1 MSWAAVGCFLALS
14 SPPSSYACVDEVNP
28 AREKGSR
35 TLSEKSGLLWTDVVH
50 LSKNNFGYRLAKP
63 KTAGEG
69 ERWKQYEQW
78 LPRDNNKNR
87 DLWVRTWKAA
97 QSQPVSQFLAQ
108 LQFLSTNAW
117 SIGNKEG
124 ELEVLVQSQGQDIL
138 GLSEMWWDGS
148 QVWNAETNGYRLLRR
163 DGQGRTGGVT
173 LNFREGLNCMEL
185 GNGNG
190 RTGFS

>member
-1 MSWAAVGCFLALS
+1 M
-14 SPPSSYACVDEVNP
+14 
-28 AREKGSR
+28 
-35 TLSEKSGLLWTDVVH
+35 
-50 LSKNNFGYRLAKP
+50 
-63 KTAGEG
+63 
-69 ERWKQYEQW
+69 
-78 LPRDNNKNR
+78 
-87 DLWVRTWKAA
+87 AA
-97 QSQPVSQFLAQ
+97 QRQQQEQRSVGENLKSSTKERQPVSQFLAQ

-173 LNFREGLNCMEL
+173 LNIREGLNCMEL